1 MYRLGIDL
9 GGTNIVAGV
18 VDENYEIIAKASCKT
33 NVPRPESEIC
43 DSMADVA
50 LKAIEKAKLTIDDI
64 ESIGIG
70 VPGAVNPKTVR
81 FALKT
86 MQTLPLSASISQ
98 AVQRVQR
105 MLLKSHSAQVSA
117 AVSSST
123 ARFTAVLTMQALSL
137 AIWLS

>member
-50 LKAIEKAKLTIDDI
+50 LKAIEKQNSQLMIL
-64 ESIGIG
+64 SQS
-70 VPGAVNPKTVR
+70 VSVYRVR
-81 FALKT
+81 LIRK
-86 MQTLPLSASISQ
+86 
-98 AVQRVQR
+98 
-105 MLLKSHSAQVSA
+105 
-117 AVSSST
+117 
-123 ARFTAVLTMQALSL
+123 QAL
-137 AIWLS
+137 